1 MQRVQVTE
9 TTSFSRLIYG
19 MWRLREAADTS
30 PAHVGAKIGACLD
43 QGVTTFDQADIYGD
57 YGCEALLGAALKA
70 DPGLRSQ
77 MELITKCDI
86 CFPSAERPR
95 VRVKHYDTSAAH
107 IGASVDRSLQ
117 NMHTDLIDCLLLHR
131 PDPLMNAA
139 ETGAALDALVKAGK
153 VKTIGVS
160 NFRPWDWRLLQ
171 AHMDT
176 RLVTNQIEINPLVL
190 DAFVAGDL
198 AEMQRDHL
206 IPQAWSPLAGG
217 RLFAEERPP
226 AAARLRNLAARHGV
240 ALDALVF
247 AWLLYHP
254 AGILPVVGTN
264 SLKRIGA
271 VSTAF
276 EVGMNRQLWFE
287 IYEAGLGVEVP

>member
-19 MWRLREAADTS
+19 MWRLHEAADTS
-30 PAHVGAKIGACLD
+30 PAHIGAKIRACLD
-43 QGVTTFDQADIYGD
+43 QGLTTFDQADIYGD

-70 DPGLRSQ
+70 DPGLRRQ
-77 MELITKCDI
+77 MQLISKCDI
-86 CFPSAERPR
+86 CFPSAQRPG

-107 IGASVDRSLQ
+107 IGASLDRSLQ
-117 NMHTDLIDCLLLHR
+117 NMHTDWIDCLLLHR

-153 VKTIGVS
+153 VKTVGVS

-176 RLVTNQIEINPLVL
+176 RLVTNQIEINPLTL

-198 AEMQRDHL
+198 AEMQRDQL

-217 RLFAEERPP
+217 RLFAAAGPP
-226 AAARLRNLAARHGV
+226 AAARLERLAARQGV
-240 ALDALVF
+240 ALEALVL
-247 AWLLYHP
+247 AWLLFHP
-254 AGILPVVGTN
+254 ARILPVVGTSN
-264 SLKRIGA
+264 LKRIKA
-271 VSTAF
+271 LPAAF
-276 EVGMNRQLWFE
+276 ELRMDRQMWFE
-287 IYEAGLGVEVP
+287 IYAAGLGAEVP